1 METLSGKSALVTG
14 ASRRIGRAVSLAL
27 AREGVNVVVHYGAS
41 RSDAE
46 SLVKEI
52 RGMGP
57 KADAL
62 QANLADLNQAKAL
75 FAHAE
80 ALVGPISIVVN
91 NASVFPESSLTAF
104 EPEDLYANVDVHALA
119 PLLIVRALNAAG
131 RSGAVLNFLDAM
143 IADYDRKHAAYH
155 LSKRMMYS
163 LTRMMAVEFA
173 PRLRVNAVA
182 PGLILPPEGKD
193 EGYLA
198 ALAHSNPLNAYGS
211 VDDVVEASLFLLKSD
226 FVTGQVIYV
235 DGGRNLRGN
244 MYG

>member
-1 METLSGKSALVTG
+1 M
-14 ASRRIGRAVSLAL
+14 SLAL
-27 AREGVNVVVHYGAS
+27 GREGVNVAVHYGAS

-46 SLVKEI
+46 SLVKEL
-52 RGMGP
+52 RETGVT
-57 KADAL
+57 ASCL
-62 QANLADLNQAKAL
+62 QANLAELDQAKAL
-75 FAHAE
+75 YAKAE
-80 ALVGPISIVVN
+80 SLVGPISIVVN
-91 NASVFPESSLTAF
+91 NASVFPESSLATF

-119 PLLIVRALNAAG
+119 PLLIVRELKASG
-131 RSGAVLNFLDAM
+131 RRGSVLNFLDAM

-163 LTRMMAVEFA
+163 LTRMMAMEFA
-173 PRLRVNAVA
+173 PQLRVNGIA

-193 EGYLA
+193 ESYLTS
-198 ALAHSNPLNAYGS
+198 LAHSNPLNTHGN
-211 VDDVVEASLFLLKSD
+211 VEDIVEAALFLLKSD